1 MFLNVYKAGL
11 EHKVPMVIIA
21 RSIHADRFYE
31 WKGQGYM
38 SPYQLP
44 NPDSPYG
51 AHKVFMD

>member
-21 RSIHADRFYE
+21 SSIHADRVYE